1 MYHETIKIRDL
12 SVESTAWKK
21 VRTSLNQCCVMI
33 GSVSVLSDDEYR
45 LMKDFLMTEY
55 KDFSPEEMLIAFKKV
70 SSGAITVDMEHF
82 GKLSPMYL
90 GAVLKAFKV
99 ERHKALAKELKN
111 RKIEEK
117 VVSDAEKLQIRK
129 EYVNNCIIKPYIG
142 LKHGE
147 NKFSR
152 LDTNNLFRCL
162 FDAKVMNPSGE
173 ELAEYKGKAL
183 LEMATHAR
191 EYTRT
196 EKEKNLFKIEL
207 TRMNRG
213 EPSSES
219 GRVKQEAAHLYTVDW
234 LKALSNADGNLEE
247 ILKENGFFNIQN
259 D

>member
-117 VVSDAEKLQIRK
+117 VVW
-129 EYVNNCIIKPYIG
+129 IK
-142 LKHGE
+142 
-147 NKFSR
+147 
-152 LDTNNLFRCL
+152 
-162 FDAKVMNPSGE
+162 
-173 ELAEYKGKAL
+173 
-183 LEMATHAR
+183 
-191 EYTRT
+191 TR
-196 EKEKNLFKIEL
+196 
-207 TRMNRG
+207 
-213 EPSSES
+213 
-219 GRVKQEAAHLYTVDW
+219 
-234 LKALSNADGNLEE
+234 
-247 ILKENGFFNIQN
+247 
-259 D
+259 

>member
-1 MYHETIKIRDL
+1 
-12 SVESTAWKK
+12 
-21 VRTSLNQCCVMI
+21 
-33 GSVSVLSDDEYR
+33 
-45 LMKDFLMTEY
+45 
-55 KDFSPEEMLIAFKKV
+55 
-70 SSGAITVDMEHF
+70 
-82 GKLSPMYL
+82 
-90 GAVLKAFKV
+90 
-99 ERHKALAKELKN
+99 
-111 RKIEEK
+111 
-117 VVSDAEKLQIRK
+117 
-129 EYVNNCIIKPYIG
+129 
-142 LKHGE
+142 
-147 NKFSR
+147 
-152 LDTNNLFRCL
+152 
-162 FDAKVMNPSGE
+162 MNPSGE

-247 ILKENGFFNIQN
+247 ILKDNGFFNIQN